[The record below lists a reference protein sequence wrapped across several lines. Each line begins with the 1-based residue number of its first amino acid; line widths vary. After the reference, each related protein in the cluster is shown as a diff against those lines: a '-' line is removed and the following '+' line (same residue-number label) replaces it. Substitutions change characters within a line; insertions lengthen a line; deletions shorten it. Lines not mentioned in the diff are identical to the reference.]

1 MRKSFSILVLSLF
14 LSVGIIAQNNNQYN
28 GKTEKVR
35 VFFNQAQIEKSL
47 SFDLKKGSNEIILV
61 GNSQYLNTNSLQF
74 LTSGDY
80 IIMDFSPYMQYVNPI
95 PEPEDKL
102 PLESRKKLKTLR
114 DSLEIL
120 NYYYSE
126 LTTFVNILNQE
137 RNAISSMKVIT
148 QPQNIDSLAK
158 LKDGL
163 EYYRSKMLEVTSLL
177 QKKNKEVVKVS
188 NNISEINSQ
197 INLIVQGNK
206 PKEMNRNEYFIKLN
220 IYAENPIIKAGLK
233 YNYLVNNVSWQPVY
247 DLKFTSTNS
256 PARFVLKANIT
267 QNTGENWNDVNLI
280 FSTEQPNLRKTLG
293 VLNPYYLQEYS
304 PSRNHKAIN
313 TVGGISASEDAAFEV
328 SAKAARAERAYYNN
342 SAYTEMTTTQTTML
356 GKEYEVGMK
365 HSIESDGKQK
375 TIPLETKKTNAD
387 YKHYSIPKLDRGV
400 YISALLP
407 NWEELEIMDATAKI
421 YLDNNY
427 INDTYL
433 NSFNTEDTLN
443 LSIGQD
449 NRVAIERKVDK
460 SKPEKTNILGNVVET
475 KVTITLKIKNN
486 NQESI
491 DLNIQDQIPISN
503 NEDIKITQTNTGNA
517 KYDEKTGKLVW
528 DLNLKTLEQRVIT
541 FSYTVRHPKGIN
553 IFLN

>member
-177 QKKNKEVVKVS
+177 QKKNKEVIKVS

-247 DLKFTSTNS
+247 DLKFTSTKS

-293 VLNPYYLQEYS
+293 VLYPYYLQEYS
-304 PSRNHKAIN
+304 PTRTLKAVN
-313 TVGGISASEDAAFEV
+313 TKDTKYAIAEDAAEI
-328 SAKAARAERAYYNN
+328 SIQSSKAGAAYY
-342 SAYTEMTTTQTTML
+342 
-356 GKEYEVGMK
+356 
-365 HSIESDGKQK
+365 
-375 TIPLETKKTNAD
+375 
-387 YKHYSIPKLDRGV
+387 
-400 YISALLP
+400 
-407 NWEELEIMDATAKI
+407 
-421 YLDNNY
+421 
-427 INDTYL
+427 
-433 NSFNTEDTLN
+433 
-443 LSIGQD
+443 
-449 NRVAIERKVDK
+449 
-460 SKPEKTNILGNVVET
+460 
-475 KVTITLKIKNN
+475 
-486 NQESI
+486 
-491 DLNIQDQIPISN
+491 
-503 NEDIKITQTNTGNA
+503 
-517 KYDEKTGKLVW
+517 
-528 DLNLKTLEQRVIT
+528 
-541 FSYTVRHPKGIN
+541 
-553 IFLN
+553 

>member
-177 QKKNKEVVKVS
+177 QKKNKEVIKVS

-206 PKEMNRNEYFIKLN
+206 PKE
-220 IYAENPIIKAGLK
+220 
-233 YNYLVNNVSWQPVY
+233 
-247 DLKFTSTNS
+247 
-256 PARFVLKANIT
+256 
-267 QNTGENWNDVNLI
+267 
-280 FSTEQPNLRKTLG
+280 
-293 VLNPYYLQEYS
+293 
-304 PSRNHKAIN
+304 
-313 TVGGISASEDAAFEV
+313 
-328 SAKAARAERAYYNN
+328 
-342 SAYTEMTTTQTTML
+342 
-356 GKEYEVGMK
+356 
-365 HSIESDGKQK
+365 
-375 TIPLETKKTNAD
+375 
-387 YKHYSIPKLDRGV
+387 
-400 YISALLP
+400 
-407 NWEELEIMDATAKI
+407 
-421 YLDNNY
+421 
-427 INDTYL
+427 
-433 NSFNTEDTLN
+433 
-443 LSIGQD
+443 
-449 NRVAIERKVDK
+449 
-460 SKPEKTNILGNVVET
+460 
-475 KVTITLKIKNN
+475 
-486 NQESI
+486 
-491 DLNIQDQIPISN
+491 
-503 NEDIKITQTNTGNA
+503 
-517 KYDEKTGKLVW
+517 
-528 DLNLKTLEQRVIT
+528 
-541 FSYTVRHPKGIN
+541 
-553 IFLN
+553 